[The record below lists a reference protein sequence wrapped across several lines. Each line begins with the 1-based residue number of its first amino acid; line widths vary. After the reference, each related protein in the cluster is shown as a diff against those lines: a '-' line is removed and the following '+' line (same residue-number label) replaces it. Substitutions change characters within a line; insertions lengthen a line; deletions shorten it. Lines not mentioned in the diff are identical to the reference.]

1 VAQADRRWRQ
11 IEYAGVLTGAVNP
24 AGAKAFVEFLLGP
37 AVQKA
42 LPDAMYVFPVRQG
55 TPLPKAWARFAV
67 QPKSPYAVSPADI
80 SAHRDAWLR
89 EWSDIVSR

>member
-1 VAQADRRWRQ
+1 M
-11 IEYAGVLTGAVNP
+11 EYAGVLAGAADP
-24 AGAKAFVEFLLGP
+24 AGAKAFVEFLLRP

-42 LPDAMYVFPVRQG
+42 LPDATYVFPVRQG
-55 TPLPKAWARFAV
+55 TPLPSAWARFAV
-67 QPKSPYAVSPADI
+67 QPRHPYAVSPADI

>member
-1 VAQADRRWRQ
+1 LLDTCFRQ
-11 IEYAGVLTGAVNP
+11 VEYAGVLTGAANP
-24 AGAKAFVEFLLGP
+24 DGAKAFVEFLLSP
-37 AVQKA
+37 AAQKA

-55 TPLPKAWARFAV
+55 TPLPSAWARFAV
-67 QPKSPYAVSPADI
+67 QPQHPYAVSPADI